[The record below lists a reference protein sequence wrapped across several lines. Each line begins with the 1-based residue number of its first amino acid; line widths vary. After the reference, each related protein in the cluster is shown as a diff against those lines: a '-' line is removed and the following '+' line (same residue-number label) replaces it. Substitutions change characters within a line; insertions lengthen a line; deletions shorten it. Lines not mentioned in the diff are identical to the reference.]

1 MRKNQRTDD
10 APNVR
15 PGQIWLIEQ
24 TAATDL
30 VTLDRGAL
38 GSADVVL
45 YDRALAALVAPLLP
59 VGGYAEPLS
68 ADGAADGPA
77 ISPRALKLAA
87 DGWSVVQLIEPCRGW
102 RKRLCNSAAEL
113 RPLSGCGWIAVQLIA
128 KTAAEGCRTREASL
142 PGLPELIDE
151 LAEDDLVTLIV
162 GPLVG
167 GTPAAACT
175 ANGLAG

>member
-1 MRKNQRTDD
+1 MRKNQRTDN

-24 TAATDL
+24 TAATGP
-30 VTLDRGAL
+30 VALDRGAL

-59 VGGYAEPLS
+59 AGRYAEPLS
-68 ADGAADGPA
+68 ADGAV

-102 RKRLCNSAAEL
+102 RKRLSNAAAEL
-113 RPLSGCGWIAVQLIA
+113 RPLSVSGSIAVQLIA

-142 PGLPELIDE
+142 PELPELVDE
-151 LAEDDLVTLIV
+151 LAEDDLVTLII

-167 GTPAAACT
+167 GIAAATCACT